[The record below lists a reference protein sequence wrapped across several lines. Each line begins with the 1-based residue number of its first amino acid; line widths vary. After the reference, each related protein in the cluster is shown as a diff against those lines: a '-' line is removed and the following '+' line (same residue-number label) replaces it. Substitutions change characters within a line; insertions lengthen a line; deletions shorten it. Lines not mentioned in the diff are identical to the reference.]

1 MDIESMRARRPFV
14 IAAVTIGWFALGQC
28 AHAQAGPP
36 LITND
41 PGTPGDGH
49 WEINLAATGSRTT
62 QQRDL
67 AAPDIDINYG
77 WGDDVQFSMHVPWNH
92 RRAADQAWASAPG
105 PVELAI
111 RWRFWDEDRHP
122 VSLAIQP
129 HWVSAGLPDA
139 VRKELAPNHHEFVL
153 PLQAAKSFG
162 KSILGIEVAR
172 HFAAR
177 EPDAWQSGVFWAR
190 TCGSGWQCLA
200 EFNSIKAERATM
212 ESIVNVGARRALSEH
227 VILMGSL
234 GTQVSGGSPRS
245 SFVFYLG
252 AQLLH

>member
-1 MDIESMRARRPFV
+1 MRARRPFV
-14 IAAVTIGWFALGQC
+14 VATLVTGGMVLAEF

-49 WEINLAATGSRTT
+49 WEINLAAAGIRTT
-62 QQRDL
+62 HQWDL

-77 WGDDVQFSMHVPWNH
+77 WGERVQLSLHVPWNH
-92 RRAADQAWASAPG
+92 RKDSAPRWASAPG

-122 VSLAIQP
+122 WALAIQP

-139 VRKELAPNHHEFVL
+139 VRKDLAPNYPEFVL
-153 PLQAAKSFG
+153 PLQAARSFG
-162 KSILGIEVAR
+162 KSILGVEVAR

-177 EPDAWQSGVFWAR
+177 EPDAWQVGLFLANA
-190 TCGSGWQCLA
+190 CGQAWQCLA
-200 EFNSIKAERATM
+200 EVNSTRSRGAAAET
-212 ESIVNVGARRALSEH
+212 IVNVGARRALSEH
-227 VILMGSL
+227 VVLMGSL
-234 GTQVSGGSPRS
+234 GTQVSGVSPRS

-252 AQLLH
+252 VQLLD

>member
-1 MDIESMRARRPFV
+1 MRARRPFV
-14 IAAVTIGWFALGQC
+14 VAALVTGWMLLAEF

-49 WEINLAATGSRTT
+49 WEINLAAAGSRTT
-62 QQRDL
+62 HQWGI

-77 WGDDVQFSMHVPWNH
+77 WGDRVQLSMHVPWNH
-92 RRAADQAWASAPG
+92 HKDADQRWASAPG

-122 VSLAIQP
+122 WALAIQP

-139 VRKELAPNHHEFVL
+139 VRKDLAPDYQEWVL
-153 PLQAAKSFG
+153 PLQAASSFG
-162 KSILGIEVAR
+162 KSILGVEIAR

-177 EPDAWQSGVFWAR
+177 EPDAWQLGAFWAR
-190 TCGSGWQCLA
+190 ACGSRWQCLA
-200 EFNSIKAERATM
+200 EFNSTKAERATV
-212 ESIVNVGARRALSEH
+212 ESILNVGARRSLSEH
-227 VILMGSL
+227 VMLMGSL
-234 GTQVSGGSPRS
+234 GTQVSGASPRS

-252 AQLLH
+252 VQLLD